1 MYETWYDDQKA
12 LDAINDDILTEQ
24 RRFGA
29 LQSRLQLLSEKNNL
43 SLAKLEIQG
52 RKQAVPHSIA
62 KSRQEIKYHITT
74 AAHDI
79 AHDKDLLLDLEMKL
93 LDAGVH
99 P

>member
-52 RKQAVPHSIA
+52 RNQAVTHSIP
-62 KSRQEIKYHITT
+62 KSRQEIEYHIT
-74 AAHDI
+74 AVAHDI
-79 AHDKDLLLDLEMKL
+79 ARDKDLFLYLEMKL
-93 LDAGVH
+93 LDAGAL